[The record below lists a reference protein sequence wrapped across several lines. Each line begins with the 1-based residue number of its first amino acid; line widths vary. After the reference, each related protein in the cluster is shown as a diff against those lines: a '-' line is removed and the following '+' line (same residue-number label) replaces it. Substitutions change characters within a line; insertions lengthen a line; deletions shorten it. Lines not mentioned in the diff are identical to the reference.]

1 VSTAYLLI
9 RREAEERHEAFV
21 AGLEKAGYAV
31 AHAEP
36 REEPRS
42 GDVLVLW
49 NRRGQYEKLAERFEA
64 RGAPVLV
71 AENGYIGRGNVA
83 LARGHH
89 NGGGQLLVRDSGRR
103 AALGV
108 EAAPWRV
115 GGSHVLVCPNR
126 FIGPRDA
133 LMPHDWVARTLST
146 LARATRLRVK
156 VRAHPGRWRRFP
168 PKVPLEHDLKDC
180 WACVIW
186 WSSAGIQALLAGVPV
201 IYCGPWW
208 VGARAAG
215 RELGSVDS
223 PVMGDRE
230 VMLEDVANAQFSLEE
245 VASGLPFRRI
255 CEHAGA

>member
-9 RREAEERHEAFV
+9 RREAETRYAAFV
-21 AGLEKAGYAV
+21 AGLERAGYAV
-31 AHAEP
+31 AHGEP
-36 REEPRS
+36 RVEPRP
-42 GDVLVLW
+42 GDVLLLW
-49 NRRGQYEKLAERFEA
+49 NRRGQYELLAERFEA

-71 AENGYIGRGNVA
+71 AENGYIGRDNVA
-83 LARGHH
+83 LARGQH
-89 NGGGQLLVRDSGRR
+89 NGGGRPLVQDPSRR
-103 AALGV
+103 TALGV
-108 EAAPWRV
+108 EALPWRA

-126 FIGPRDA
+126 FIGPRGA
-133 LMPHDWVARTLST
+133 VMPYDWVARTLST

-156 VRAHPGRWRRFP
+156 VRPHPGRWRRFP
-168 PKVPLEHDLKDC
+168 PKVALEHDLKDC

-208 VGARAAG
+208 IGARAAG

-230 VMLEDVANAQFSLEE
+230 AMLEDVVNAQFSLEE
-245 VASGLPFRRI
+245 IASGLPFKDLR
-255 CEHAGA
+255 